1 MGDISLELWME
12 RRKLAALENALANQ
26 GMTVKA
32 YMQAQL
38 EKAYQ
43 AFVPQETQQFIQ
55 AEIMQEEQEMGVR
68 REASRRFAV
77 FRVREGGAEMW
88 FSVEDRLEFL
98 HAANHLRNFLHRRG
112 ASQGRTFSERFSHRA
127 ALSPQEYDSYVSE
140 RLENTGR
147 VTGAFEIDFDRGIC
161 SALSIMDGWKAY
173 PIKDVCAAAF
183 QAYRKEH
190 ATEQERWQK
199 FLGRLDGRELTLI
212 SDPNEDIPFHEQP
225 EPSMRGL

>member
-1 MGDISLELWME
+1 MGDIGLELWME
-12 RRKLAALENALANQ
+12 RRKLAALENALTDQ
-26 GMTVKA
+26 GMTVTA
-32 YMQAQL
+32 YMQVQL

-77 FRVREGGAEMW
+77 FHVREGGAEEW

-98 HAANHLRNFLHRRG
+98 HAANHLRNFLHRHG
-112 ASQGRTFSERFSHRA
+112 ASQGRTFSERFSQRA
-127 ALSPQEYDSYVSE
+127 PLSQQEYASCVSE

-147 VTGAFEIDFDRGIC
+147 VTGAFEIDLDRGNC

-183 QAYRKEH
+183 QAYRKGH

-199 FLGRLDGRELTLI
+199 FLDRLDGRELTAADVP
-212 SDPNEDIPFHEQP
+212 SEDAPFYEQT
-225 EPSMRGL
+225 EPSLRGL

>member
-12 RRKLAALENALANQ
+12 RRKLAALENALTNQ
-26 GMTVKA
+26 GMSVTA

-55 AEIMQEEQEMGVR
+55 AEIMQEVQEMGAR
-68 REASRRFAV
+68 KEASRRFAV
-77 FRVREGGAEMW
+77 FHIREGGTEEW
-88 FSVEDRLEFL
+88 FSVEGGLEFL
-98 HAANHLRNFLHRRG
+98 HAANHLRNYFHRRG
-112 ASQGRTFSERFSHRA
+112 ANQGRTFSERFFQRA
-127 ALSPQEYDSYVSE
+127 PLSQQEYASCVSE

-147 VTGAFEIDFDRGIC
+147 VTGAFEIDLDRGNC

-183 QAYRKEH
+183 QAYRKGH

-199 FLGRLDGRELTLI
+199 FLDRLDRRELTAADVP
-212 SDPNEDIPFHEQP
+212 SEDAPFYEQT
-225 EPSMRGL
+225 EPSLRGL

>member
-26 GMTVKA
+26 GMNATA

-43 AFVPQETQQFIQ
+43 VFVPRETQQFIQ
-55 AEIMQEEQEMGVR
+55 AEIMREEQDAAAR

-77 FRVREGGAEMW
+77 FHVREDGTEEW
-88 FSVEDRLEFL
+88 FSVEDGLEFL
-98 HAANHLRNFLHRRG
+98 HAANHLRNYLHRRG
-112 ASQGRTFSERFSHRA
+112 PNQGRTFSGRFSNQA
-127 ALSPQEYDSYVSE
+127 VLSPQEYASYVSE

-147 VTGAFEIDFDRGIC
+147 VTGAFEIDLDRGIC

-183 QAYRKEH
+183 QAYRKGQS
-190 ATEQERWQK
+190 TEQERWQK
-199 FLGRLDGRELTLI
+199 FLDRLDGREIPAI

>member
-1 MGDISLELWME
+1 MGDISLGLWMDQH
-12 RRKLAALENALANQ
+12 KLAALENALANQ
-26 GMTVKA
+26 GMTVTA

-43 AFVPQETQQFIQ
+43 EFVPQETQKLV
-55 AEIMQEEQEMGVR
+55 QEEITREKQVAAAR

-77 FRVREGGAEMW
+77 FHVREGGAEEW
-88 FSVEDRLEFL
+88 FSVEDGLEFL
-98 HAANHLRNFLHRRG
+98 HAANHLRNYFHRRG
-112 ASQGRTFSERFSHRA
+112 ANQGRTFSRRFSNQA
-127 ALSPQEYDSYVSE
+127 ALSPQEYASYVSE

-147 VTGAFEIDFDRGIC
+147 VTGAFEIDLDRGIC

-183 QAYRKEH
+183 QAYRKGH

-199 FLGRLDGRELTLI
+199 FLGRLDGRELTAADVP
-212 SDPNEDIPFHEQP
+212 SEDAPFYEQP
-225 EPSMRGL
+225 EPSLRGL

>member
-26 GMTVKA
+26 GMSVTA

-77 FRVREGGAEMW
+77 FHVREGGAEMW

-98 HAANHLRNFLHRRG
+98 HAANHLRNYFHRRG
-112 ASQGRTFSERFSHRA
+112 ANQGRTFSGRFA
-127 ALSPQEYDSYVSE
+127 NQTALSPQEYASYVNE

-161 SALSIMDGWKAY
+161 SALPCEGGR
-173 PIKDVCAAAF
+173 V
-183 QAYRKEH
+183 
-190 ATEQERWQK
+190 RWR
-199 FLGRLDGRELTLI
+199 RLRA
-212 SDPNEDIPFHEQP
+212 
-225 EPSMRGL
+225 

>member
-12 RRKLAALENALANQ
+12 RRKLAALENALTDQ
-26 GMTVKA
+26 GMSVTA

-77 FRVREGGAEMW
+77 FRVREGGTEEW

-147 VTGAFEIDFDRGIC
+147 VTGAFEIDLDRGIC
-161 SALSIMDGWKAY
+161 SALDIMDGWKAY

-183 QAYRKEH
+183 QAYRKRH

-199 FLGRLDGRELTLI
+199 FLDRLDRRELTAADVP
-212 SDPNEDIPFHEQP
+212 SEDAPFYEQP
-225 EPSMRGL
+225 EPSLRGL

>member
-1 MGDISLELWME
+1 MGDISLDLWMD

-26 GMTVKA
+26 GVTATA
-32 YMQAQL
+32 YMQVQL

-43 AFVPQETQQFIQ
+43 VFVPRETQQFIQ
-55 AEIMQEEQEMGVR
+55 AEIMREEQGAAAR

-77 FRVREGGAEMW
+77 FHVREGGAEEW

-98 HAANHLRNFLHRRG
+98 HASNHLRNFLHRHG
-112 ASQGRTFSERFSHRA
+112 ASQGRTFSRRFSNQA
-127 ALSPQEYDSYVSE
+127 ALSPPEYASYVSE

-147 VTGAFEIDFDRGIC
+147 VTGAFEIDFDRGTC

-199 FLGRLDGRELTLI
+199 FLDRLDGRELTLI

>member
-1 MGDISLELWME
+1 MDDISLELWME
-12 RRKLAALENALANQ
+12 RCKLAALENALANQ
-26 GMTVKA
+26 GMNATA

-43 AFVPQETQQFIQ
+43 EFVPQETQQFV
-55 AEIMQEEQEMGVR
+55 QEEITREEQDAAAR

-77 FRVREGGAEMW
+77 FHVREGGAEEW
-88 FSVEDRLEFL
+88 FSVETGLEFL

-112 ASQGRTFSERFSHRA
+112 ANQGRTFSGRFSNQA
-127 ALSPQEYDSYVSE
+127 SLSPQEYESYVNE

-147 VTGAFEIDFDRGIC
+147 IAGAFEIDFDRGIC

-199 FLGRLDGRELTLI
+199 FLDRLDGRELTLI
-212 SDPNEDIPFHEQP
+212 SDPNEDIPFHKQP